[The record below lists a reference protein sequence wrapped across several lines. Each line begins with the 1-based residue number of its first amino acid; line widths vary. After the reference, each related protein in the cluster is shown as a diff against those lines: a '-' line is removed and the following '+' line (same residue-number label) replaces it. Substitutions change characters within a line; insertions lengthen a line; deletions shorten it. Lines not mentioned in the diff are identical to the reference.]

1 MKKNLTALFI
11 LLLFGSF
18 NGLDAQE
25 ADWRTYVELF
35 AEEEGMDEQTVENIY
50 TELLY
55 LESNP
60 MDLNS
65 VTDDQLERFP
75 LLSTVE
81 INSLITFLS
90 KNRPLYTVYELRNV
104 PYLDFQTVERILPF
118 FTVGEAKREGVSP
131 SPGV

>member
-11 LLLFGSF
+11 FLLFGSF

-25 ADWRTYVELF
+25 TDWRSYVEVF
-35 AEEEGMDEQTVENIY
+35 AEEEGMDEHTVENIY

-60 MDLNS
+60 MDLNTVS
-65 VTDDQLERFP
+65 YEQLERFP

-81 INSLITFLS
+81 ISSLLTFLS

-118 FTVGEAKREGVSP
+118 FMVGEVK
-131 SPGV
+131 